1 MCRFLFF
8 IAAFFLATSPTLF
21 SQQLVERMEPPNW
34 WVGMASEDLEIML
47 YGKNIGAYEVRLEK
61 YEGVVLKDVKRV
73 QNNNYVFLNLTLA
86 PQTSPGNLTITLNSK
101 KEAPKHLSYPLLP
114 REGTNKN
121 TVGFSSADVVY
132 LITPDRFVNGDTSND
147 NENGFED
154 KVNRK
159 DKGGRHGGDIQ
170 GIINHLDYISDMG
183 FTSLWITPML
193 ENAMPKNSYHG
204 YAITDFYKVDP
215 RFGSKDLYRSMVKK
229 ANEKGLTVIMDM
241 VANHIGLNH
250 WWMKDLPSQDWIN
263 QWPEYTETNHR
274 KSIILDPYAA
284 EEDRKI
290 FFDGWFVRTMPD
302 LNQKNTELATY
313 LIQNAIWWI
322 EYSGISGIRMD
333 TYPYPDMEFMNDWSA
348 AISKE
353 YPLFTVVGEEWSTN
367 PSQVAYWQEGKE
379 NYNGYKSHLK
389 SVMDFPLQN
398 ALVNSL
404 NNEKSWASSWIELYE
419 TLAQDYVYANP
430 NNLMIFS
437 DNHDMSR
444 MYTQLNEN
452 YDLYKLA
459 LVYLATTRGI
469 PQIYYGTEILKTNP
483 GSDDHGIIRSDFPG
497 GWQKDKVNAFTGH
510 GMSLKQK
517 DAQEF
522 VKKLLNWR
530 KSTTVIHSGS
540 LKHFAPKNKEEV
552 YVFFRY
558 NNQKKIM
565 VILNKNT
572 EDVLLDLTTYREIL
586 GESLSG
592 REVLNNVRINA
603 ASKLSVKAR
612 NAMIIEVE

>member
-1 MCRFLFF
+1 MCRFLFL
-8 IAAFFLATSPTLF
+8 IAAFLLATSPTLF

-47 YGKNIGAYEVRLEK
+47 YGKNIGLCEIRLEK
-61 YEGVVLKDVKRV
+61 YDGVVLNEVKKV
-73 QNNNYVFLNLTLA
+73 QNSNYVFLNLTISA
-86 PQTSPGNLTITLNSK
+86 GAIPGNLSFVIERQK
-101 KEAPKHLSYPLLP
+101 GKLLP
-114 REGTNKN
+114 MSYSLIQREGNKQH
-121 TVGFSSADVVY
+121 TAGFSSADMVY
-132 LITPDRFVNGDTSND
+132 LITPDRFVNGDASND
-147 NENGFED
+147 NVHGFED

-183 FTSLWITPML
+183 FTSLWINPLL

-215 RFGSKDLYRSMVKK
+215 RYGSNDLYRSMVKK

-290 FFDGWFVRTMPD
+290 FFEGWFVHTMPD
-302 LNQKNTELATY
+302 LNQKNKELATY

-333 TYPYPDMEFMNDWSA
+333 TYPYPDMEFMNDWSK
-348 AISKE
+348 AISEE
-353 YPLFTVVGEEWSTN
+353 YPLFTIVGEEWSTN
-367 PSQVAYWQEGKE
+367 PNQVAYWQQGKK
-379 NYNGYKSHLK
+379 NYNNYESHLK
-389 SVMDFPLQN
+389 SVMDFPLQS

-404 NNEKSWASSWIELYE
+404 NSEKTWASSWIELYE
-419 TLAQDYVYANP
+419 TLAQDYVYADP
-430 NNLMIFS
+430 NQLMIFS

-444 MYTQLNEN
+444 MYTQLNEDF
-452 YDLYKLA
+452 DLYKLA

-469 PQIYYGTEILKTNP
+469 PQIYYGTEILMTNP
-483 GSDDHGIIRSDFPG
+483 GTDDHGIIRSDFPG
-497 GWQKDKVNAFTGH
+497 GWENDAISAFTGL
-510 GMSLKQK
+510 GLSLKQK
-517 DAQEF
+517 EAQGF

-530 KSTTVIHSGS
+530 KGAAVVHDGA

-612 NAMIIEVE
+612 NAKIIEVE